1 MFVWQPP
8 CVMPGSLLAPQP
20 ADMPSSKPLNIEN
33 DLSLGRALSW
43 VGSAA
48 AFSWPLIAWV
58 ALWPLITGS
67 TGGQIPGSE
76 LPIDIHLYDLLIGV
90 IPAAVLVGFRYL
102 LRAHRPGDF
111 SGSTIKN
118 ASVQVLAA
126 IIGVSL
132 TFVIVSSA
140 GTIPDSY
147 LAGAAIA
154 ALSSWGQIFGFTV
167 ITIAIAEFR
176 AATKRLARK
185 THRLEFLKANLER
198 RVTEQR
204 ETLQLEVE
212 SRMSEQVNDL
222 REQLNALKSSANQDE
237 RAAQLA
243 TNISSTIDDIVRPLS
258 LDIANSVNQ
267 DTRAEVRT
275 LRQVERQIS
284 LLSFGQRMG
293 LRVNLSSVF
302 NATFATIFLLV
313 FMVPTY
319 GYLFGALAM
328 FQVAV
333 PATLLSCLIVW
344 LTRRLTS
351 HVKATYGLALLAVL
365 LGAFFGAIP
374 FAILSRLLLS
384 DQDAQLVDFSIFGVF
399 LVTVFVFYG
408 SLFYQAAYQILDRVK
423 EANLEL
429 RKLVAFLQNEFQVNR
444 RTLAQVVH
452 GKIQA
457 RLQAASI
464 RLKQADEVTDQLIAA
479 IKEDLNGALLDS
491 AGTGITS
498 EPVEA
503 LLSEMTHQWSGICDL
518 TFSYV
523 GRALETVNENSTL
536 KLALVEVVREAVN
549 NAVKHADADEADIVI
564 STSKPES
571 VNVVIRN
578 AVYSTAEM
586 GEAKGRGYGSQLLNQ
601 ITDSWSVVFEEN
613 DAIFEA
619 KISVAGTNL

>member
-1 MFVWQPP
+1 MT
-8 CVMPGSLLAPQP
+8 
-20 ADMPSSKPLNIEN
+20 SSKHPNIEQ
-33 DLSLGRALSW
+33 DLTLARALSW
-43 VGSAA
+43 LGSAA
-48 AFSWPLIAWV
+48 AFSWPLITWV

-90 IPAAVLVGFRYL
+90 IPAAVLVGSRYL
-102 LRAHRPGDF
+102 FRANRPGEF

-140 GTIPDSY
+140 GTIPVAY
-147 LAGAAIA
+147 LVGAPVAV
-154 ALSSWGQIFGFTV
+154 LSTWGQIFGFTV

-176 AATKRLARK
+176 AATKKLARK

-198 RVTEQR
+198 RVIEQR
-204 ETLQLEVE
+204 EALQLEVE

-237 RAAQLA
+237 KAAQLA

-258 LDIANSVNQ
+258 LDIANSANK

-284 LLSFGQRMG
+284 RLSFGQRMG

-333 PATLLSCLIVW
+333 PATLLSCLLVW
-344 LTRRLTS
+344 LARRLTS
-351 HVKATYGLALLAVL
+351 RVRATYGLALLAVL

-384 DQDAQLVDFSIFGVF
+384 DQDAQLVDFSVFGVF

-444 RTLAQVVH
+444 RNLAQVVH

-464 RLKQADEVTDQLIAA
+464 RLKQADAVTDQLIAA
-479 IKEDLNGALLDS
+479 IQDDLNGALLES
-491 AGTGITS
+491 AGAGITAQ
-498 EPVEA
+498 PVEA
-503 LLSEMTHQWSGICDL
+503 LLSEMAEQWSGICDL
-518 TFSYV
+518 TFSFDGSV
-523 GRALETVNENSTL
+523 AGVVNASQVL
-536 KLALVEVVREAVN
+536 KVAVVEVVREAVN
-549 NAVKHADADEADIVI
+549 NAVKHSDADEADIAI
-564 STSKPES
+564 SSKDPDS
-571 VNVVIRN
+571 VTIEIRN
-578 AVYSTAEM
+578 AVYSRAATP
-586 GEAKGRGYGSQLLNQ
+586 GNKGRGYGSQLLDQ
-601 ITDSWSVVFEEN
+601 ITDSWSVVFEDD
-613 DAIFEA
+613 DAIFKA
-619 KISVAGTNL
+619 TIRVSGISL